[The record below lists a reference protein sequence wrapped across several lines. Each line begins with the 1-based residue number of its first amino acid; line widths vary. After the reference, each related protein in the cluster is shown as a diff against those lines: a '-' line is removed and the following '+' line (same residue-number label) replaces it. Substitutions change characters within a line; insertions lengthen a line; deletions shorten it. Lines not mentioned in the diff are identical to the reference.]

1 MSSYDKICPESRRQL
16 RVHEV
21 CVVTLRT
28 GWNER
33 LRHHIPKLRV
43 AIASSMLH
51 LAKKTFVRTI
61 GTIAIAEAATRGVL

>member
-1 MSSYDKICPESRRQL
+1 M
-16 RVHEV
+16 
-21 CVVTLRT
+21 TLRT

-51 LAKKTFVRTI
+51 LAKKRLLEQLGQLQLQKQPPEVFYEKRYS
-61 GTIAIAEAATRGVL
+61 